1 MGGGLTGCTT
11 AGIQIIIIVLFTFT
25 VSKLELLVADPSY
38 CWLYPSKQAIDNFML
53 FAHLYR
59 VLFSHLK
66 HSVEQVLAVDPS
78 AHIVDAGRLLIT
90 TSMNNLKSPTNAT
103 MTAVGGARD

>member
-1 MGGGLTGCTT
+1 MPLH
-11 AGIQIIIIVLFTFT
+11 ADIVLFST
-25 VSKLELLVADPSY
+25 KLEHSAEQLLVADPSY